1 MRWTQT
7 VKEAETL
14 KLAEN
19 IVFRNYCANLQS
31 TRAIDD
37 PTEPCYQV
45 TLDCLTS
52 IEYEHLKVLPQGSA
66 SLELYS
72 LRNRNS
78 NLPVHFSDI
87 VPRLHVQENR
97 SYISLY
103 AVDYHC
109 ACVTTGV

>member
-19 IVFRNYCANLQS
+19 VVFRKHGANLQF
-31 TRAIDD
+31 TRAMDHS
-37 PTEPCYQV
+37 TEPCYQV

-52 IEYEHLKVLPQGSA
+52 IEYEHLKVLPQAST

-87 VPRLHVQENR
+87 VPRLHVQDPELHLAVR
-97 SYISLY
+97 CGLSLR
-103 AVDYHC
+103 VCDY
-109 ACVTTGV
+109 